1 MRELSAGQ
9 RNRAAGAGNS
19 PAPAARSSPQKVK
32 TAPLPPFMAHEF
44 EKVWT

>member
-1 MRELSAGQ
+1 MRGLSAGPE
-9 RNRAAGAGNS
+9 RRTAGAGNS
-19 PAPAARSSPQKVK
+19 LAPAARSSPQKVK